1 MDINWTLVTIAGAL
15 LAQGAAVVWAVSSMV
30 SDIKYNMNDIED
42 MRTSMEI
49 LEDLVVYGNQ
59 KEKNI
64 NNLFIIFTKE
74 DRLMYIGILL
84 FMISIALWLI
94 EISK

>member
-49 LEDLVVYGNQ
+49 LEDDIQENDVMIARIDANVEAIKEALNVVTTNHA
-59 KEKNI
+59 K
-64 NNLFIIFTKE
+64 
-74 DRLMYIGILL
+74 R
-84 FMISIALWLI
+84 
-94 EISK
+94 

>member
-42 MRTSMEI
+42 MRTSMEM
-49 LEDLVVYGNQ
+49 LEDDIQENDVMIARIDANVEAIKDALNVVTTNHA
-59 KEKNI
+59 K
-64 NNLFIIFTKE
+64 
-74 DRLMYIGILL
+74 R
-84 FMISIALWLI
+84 
-94 EISK
+94 